1 MLSLG
6 CHYKDKSEWNPRK
19 ASATL
24 RKIATA
30 SEFNALPMQLNEKG
44 LKRTSKITQL
54 QATQH
59 GTEKE
64 SEITKRKQKCR
75 QSSYSIDTKR
85 NAIRIHLTTPVR
97 TSRGDKPSHQACA
110 MFRPWSNHKDTT

>member
-1 MLSLG
+1 VQSVDKIQVCMLSLG
-6 CHYKDKSEWNPRK
+6 CHYKDKSECNPRK

-54 QATQH
+54 QANS
-59 GTEKE
+59 TELKTNPKSQKE
-64 SEITKRKQKCR
+64 NK
-75 QSSYSIDTKR
+75 
-85 NAIRIHLTTPVR
+85 NAA
-97 TSRGDKPSHQACA
+97 SQAA
-110 MFRPWSNHKDTT
+110 P